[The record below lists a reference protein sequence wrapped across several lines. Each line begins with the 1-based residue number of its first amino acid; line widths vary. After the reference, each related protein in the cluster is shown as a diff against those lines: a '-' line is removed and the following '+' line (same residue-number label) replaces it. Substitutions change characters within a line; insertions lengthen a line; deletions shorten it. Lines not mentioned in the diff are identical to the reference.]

1 MKLEDTKGPVD
12 PLIEQLEYSED
23 FASIILEQDT
33 NGHPTTISAK
43 DLLAELDLM
52 IVEAAATD
60 GKATKH

>member
-1 MKLEDTKGPVD
+1 MKLQDTQGPVD

-33 NGHPTTISAK
+33 NGHPTTISGK
-43 DLLAELDLM
+43 DLLAELDHM
-52 IVEAAATD
+52 IAECATTH